1 MTRLKTCFTDL
12 QWISTCWCWLC
23 LDKTPPLRKI
33 PRWATKNIFGK
44 KCQISLPVCKLC
56 WCRPWC
62 GAACVAE
69 PTCLYQLAQ
78 LRNADAHI
86 PAGRTEKHINLDAGG
101 YGSWCTSCESL
112 AIAPSLGVCSG
123 QAVAAEIFFLGLF
136 LWEESGWLLGVSDVA
151 DYYKV
156 HSALKLEVVTKLF
169 FLCYYL
175 IAHLSPFISLVT
187 DSLSLSLSTLQILIS
202 PHYEFE
208 PPVLFQML
216 SVW

>member
-1 MTRLKTCFTDL
+1 M
-12 QWISTCWCWLC
+12 
-23 LDKTPPLRKI
+23 
-33 PRWATKNIFGK
+33 
-44 KCQISLPVCKLC
+44 CKLC

-156 HSALKLEVVTKLF
+156 HSAPKLEVVTKLF
-169 FLCYYL
+169 FLVL
-175 IAHLSPFISLVT
+175 LLNRPFKPIYIISHW
-187 DSLSLSLSTLQILIS
+187 LSLSLSVYS
-202 PHYEFE
+202 PDTHLTSLWIWTRIT
-208 PPVLFQML
+208 PVLFQML

>member
-1 MTRLKTCFTDL
+1 M
-12 QWISTCWCWLC
+12 
-23 LDKTPPLRKI
+23 
-33 PRWATKNIFGK
+33 
-44 KCQISLPVCKLC
+44 CKLC

-123 QAVAAEIFFLGLF
+123 QAVAAEIFFLCLF

-169 FLCYYL
+169 FLVL
-175 IAHLSPFISLVT
+175 LLNRPFKPIYIISHW
-187 DSLSLSLSTLQILIS
+187 LSLSLSVYS
-202 PHYEFE
+202 PDTHLTSLWIWTRIT
-208 PPVLFQML
+208 PVLFQML
-216 SVW
+216 SVCSFVWTT